1 MNELLSELKDRERNK
16 ELLKNIKC
24 FILDLDGTVYL
35 EETIL
40 DGSLDFLKQLEKMDI
55 QFKFFTNN
63 SSKNAQAY
71 VNRIT
76 KMGYPIKDEKM
87 LISNSVIIEHLLDN
101 MPGKKVYLLGT
112 EYLRQDFEKAGI
124 NLVEENPDIV
134 VVGFDT
140 TLVYER
146 VSKACHYI
154 RNGAVFYGVNPDFNC
169 PVKDGFIPDCGAMCA
184 MITASTGVR
193 PTFFGKPSHY
203 TLDYV
208 KRNTGFKENEIAFV
222 GDRLYTD
229 IAIGNGNDA
238 LTILVLTG
246 EAKEED
252 VITSET
258 KPKMICQSLKE
269 VKELLEEIEEM
280 K

>member
-1 MNELLSELKDRERNK
+1 MNELLKELKDSERNK

-63 SSKNAQAY
+63 SSKDAQAY
-71 VNRIT
+71 IERIT
-76 KMGYPIKDEKM
+76 RMGYPVETGKM
-87 LISNSVIIEHLLDN
+87 LISNQVIIEHLLNN
-101 MPGKKVYLLGT
+101 MPDKKVYLLGT
-112 EYLRQDFEKAGI
+112 EYLRADFERAGVK
-124 NLVEENPDIV
+124 LVEDNPDIV

-146 VSKACHYI
+146 VSKACHFI
-154 RNGAVFYGVNPDFNC
+154 RNGAIFYGVNPDFNC

-184 MITASTGVR
+184 MITASTGVK
-193 PTFFGKPSHY
+193 PTYFGKPTHY

-208 KRNTGFKENEIAFV
+208 KRNTGLKESEIAFV

-246 EAKEED
+246 ETKEED
-252 VITSET
+252 VIYSET
-258 KPKMICQSLKE
+258 KPKMICESLKE
-269 VKELLEEIEEM
+269 VKKLLEEI
-280 K
+280 

>member
-1 MNELLSELKDRERNK
+1 MNELLKELKSRERNK
-16 ELLKNIKC
+16 DLLKRIKC

-35 EETIL
+35 EESIL
-40 DGSLDFLKQLEKMDI
+40 DGSLDFLMQLEKMNI
-55 QFKFFTNN
+55 EFKFFTNN
-63 SSKNAQAY
+63 SSKNAEAY
-71 VNRIT
+71 VNRIRR
-76 KMGYPIKDEKM
+76 MGYPVQEDKM
-87 LISNSVIIEHLLDN
+87 LISNAVIIEHLLNN
-101 MPGKKVYLLGT
+101 MPDKKVYLLGT
-112 EYLRQDFEKAGI
+112 EYLRLDFEKAGI
-124 NLVEENPDIV
+124 SLVDDNPDIV

-140 TLVYER
+140 TLVYEK

-184 MITASTGVR
+184 MITASTGVK

-208 KRNTGFKENEIAFV
+208 KRNTGFKESEIAFV

-246 EAKEED
+246 ESKEED
-252 VITSET
+252 VIFSET
-258 KPKMICQSLKE
+258 KPKMICESLKE
-269 VKELLEEIEEM
+269 VKEILEEI
-280 K
+280 

>member
-1 MNELLSELKDRERNK
+1 M
-16 ELLKNIKC
+16 
-24 FILDLDGTVYL
+24 DLDGTVYL

-63 SSKNAQAY
+63 SSKNAQVY
-71 VNRIT
+71 INRIT
-76 KMGYPIKDEKM
+76 KRGYPIEGDKM
-87 LISNSVIIEHLLDN
+87 LISNSVIIEHLLDT
-101 MPGKKVYLLGT
+101 MPGKNVYLLGT

-140 TLVYER
+140 TLAYER

-184 MITASTGVR
+184 MITASTGVK

-203 TLDYV
+203 TLDYI
-208 KRNTGFKENEIAFV
+208 KRNTGFKESEIAFV

-258 KPKMICQSLKE
+258 KPKMICKSLKE
-269 VKELLEEIEEM
+269 VKELLQEIE
-280 K
+280 KIK

>member
-1 MNELLSELKDRERNK
+1 MNELLRQLKDRGRNK

-40 DGSLDFLKQLEKMDI
+40 DGSLNFLKQLEKMGI
-55 QFKFFTNN
+55 QFKFYTNN
-63 SSKNAQAY
+63 SSKNAQFY
-71 VNRIT
+71 INRIT
-76 KMGYPIKDEKM
+76 KMGYPVEESKM
-87 LISNSVIIEHLLDN
+87 LISNKVIIEHLINN
-101 MPGKKVYLLGT
+101 MPDKKVYLLGT

-124 NLVEENPDIV
+124 NLVEDTPDIV

-140 TLVYER
+140 TLVYEK

-154 RNGAVFYGVNPDFNC
+154 RNGALFYGVNPDFNC
-169 PVKDGFIPDCGAMCA
+169 PVKNGFIPDCGSICT
-184 MITASTGVR
+184 MITASTGVK
-193 PTFFGKPSHY
+193 PTYFGKPTHY
-203 TLDYV
+203 TLDYI
-208 KRNTGFKENEIAFV
+208 KRNTGFKESEIAFV

-246 EAKEED
+246 ESTEED

-269 VKELLEEIEEM
+269 VKELLEEL
-280 K
+280 